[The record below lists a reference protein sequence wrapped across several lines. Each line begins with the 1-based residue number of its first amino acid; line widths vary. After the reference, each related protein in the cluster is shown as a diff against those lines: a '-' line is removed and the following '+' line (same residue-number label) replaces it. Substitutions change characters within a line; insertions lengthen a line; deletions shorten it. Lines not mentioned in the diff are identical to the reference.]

1 MVRFIGSRRVGSQ
14 HPATRLTSSTQ
25 GRGWEP
31 ENGSQ
36 RVQPP
41 SDAIRPDQILLAGH
55 GLLVRLSPTVADTR
69 NRPGIP

>member
-31 ENGSQ
+31 EMGANVFSRPQTLYDPIRFFSQ
-36 RVQPP
+36 VTD
-41 SDAIRPDQILLAGH
+41 S
-55 GLLVRLSPTVADTR
+55 
-69 NRPGIP
+69 